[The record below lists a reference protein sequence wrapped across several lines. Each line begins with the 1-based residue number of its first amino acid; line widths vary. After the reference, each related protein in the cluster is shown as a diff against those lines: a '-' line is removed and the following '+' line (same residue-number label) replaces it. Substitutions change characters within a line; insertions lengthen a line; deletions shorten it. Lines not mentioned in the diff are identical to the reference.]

1 MRGFKPGE
9 PLSQRER
16 SICQEILRDSGGF
29 PWGLA
34 RIPSHD
40 RAMPPCAALVFG
52 SIITFLADLHMLRSN
67 LEVPH
72 FGKTRHREI
81 QRWSLS
87 FAKCWQ
93 CDSRGPEGRL
103 VRKHPFFQ
111 WTSRDFKEQSPGC
124 SCGVVG
130 WRNRHILHHLT
141 SSYMRKHFDFQL
153 SLVSQEFPIKQFTNS
168 HHFS

>member
-1 MRGFKPGE
+1 MHGFKPGE

-34 RIPSHD
+34 RIPGHD
-40 RAMPPCAALVFG
+40 RAIPPCVALVFG
-52 SIITFLADLHMLRSN
+52 SIITFLVDLHVLCSN

-72 FGKTRHREI
+72 FSKTRHREI
-81 QRWSLS
+81 QRWSLP

-103 VRKHPFFQ
+103 VRRHPFFQ

-124 SCGVVG
+124 SCGVAG
-130 WRNRHILHHLT
+130 
-141 SSYMRKHFDFQL
+141 
-153 SLVSQEFPIKQFTNS
+153 
-168 HHFS
+168 

>member
-1 MRGFKPGE
+1 MHGFKPGE
-9 PLSQRER
+9 PLSQRVRER

-34 RIPSHD
+34 RIPGHD
-40 RAMPPCAALVFG
+40 RAMPPCVALVFG
-52 SIITFLADLHMLRSN
+52 SIPAFLVDLHMLCSN

-130 WRNRHILHHLT
+130 
-141 SSYMRKHFDFQL
+141 
-153 SLVSQEFPIKQFTNS
+153 
-168 HHFS
+168 